1 MPGWP
6 RRSTSFFE
14 PYPRFEC
21 RARVTVAAITQVVSK
36 RAAKTSE
43 LPIYVEVGTRRTF
56 ATAVE
61 WPGWSRGG
69 RDESEAVAAL
79 AAHGHRYAAVVTP
92 AGLELVPPTDAA
104 GFEIIKR
111 VKGNATTDFG
121 VPGIGIPS
129 DSAALSKAELE
140 RLQRILV
147 ACWSALDRTAKNAR
161 GLELRKGPRGGGRDL
176 DKIVEHVAGA
186 EEAYVTKLGAR
197 APKAA
202 GDRPVGTNDARVA
215 MLAALRAVALG
226 LPVAEPSRVKTLWTP
241 RYFVRRAA
249 WHVLDHA
256 WEIEDRAI
264 RRR

>member
-1 MPGWP
+1 M
-6 RRSTSFFE
+6 
-14 PYPRFEC
+14 
-21 RARVTVAAITQVVSK
+21 
-36 RAAKTSE
+36 KTSE
-43 LPIYVEVGTRRTF
+43 LRIYVEVGNKRTF

-69 RDESEAVAAL
+69 RDEAEAVAAL
-79 AAHGHRYAAVVTP
+79 AAYGERYAAVVTP
-92 AGLELVPPTDAA
+92 AGLKLVPPKDPA

-121 VPGIGIPS
+121 VPAIGIPS
-129 DSAALSKAELE
+129 DGAPLAKAELE
-140 RLQRILV
+140 RLERILV
-147 ACWSALDRTAKNAR
+147 ACWDALDRTAKNAR

-186 EEAYVTKLGAR
+186 EEMYITKLGAR

-202 GDRPVGTNDARVA
+202 GNRNVRPNDVRDAI
-215 MLAALRAVALG
+215 LAALRASARG
-226 LPVAEPSRVKTLWTP
+226 LPIAEPSRVKSLWTP

-249 WHVLDHA
+249 WHVLDHV